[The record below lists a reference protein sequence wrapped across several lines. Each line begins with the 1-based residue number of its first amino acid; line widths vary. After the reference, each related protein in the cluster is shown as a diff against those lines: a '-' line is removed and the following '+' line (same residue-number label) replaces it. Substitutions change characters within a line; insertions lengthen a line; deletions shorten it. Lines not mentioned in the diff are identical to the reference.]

1 LRFAFQTYQL
11 KNSYAQRGE
20 QAFNDRKE
28 NLLNSFKSQYRNY
41 SSQVDKDVFEVL
53 IALYAKEVPS
63 QFLPKSF
70 KDINVSKLTNDV
82 YGKSAFANYES
93 VEKLLTGDAKT
104 VIGRLEKDPGFKIAA
119 EMADAYFDKVAPD

>member
-1 LRFAFQTYQL
+1 KGKQEEYGDLLPAFKTYYKQLEPYALAREYFMETVLRNGELLRFAFQTYQL

-63 QFLPKSF
+63 QF
-70 KDINVSKLTNDV
+70 
-82 YGKSAFANYES
+82 
-93 VEKLLTGDAKT
+93 
-104 VIGRLEKDPGFKIAA
+104 
-119 EMADAYFDKVAPD
+119 